1 MEAAHRRVAADLA
14 DQISAGLWAPGDQ
27 LPSRA
32 SLARHYGVHEQTVRL
47 AMVLLRSRGLI
58 EGEQRSRLRVT
69 HPPVMR
75 TLIHPDADW
84 PHQTETTDRS
94 PCRATDELA
103 DRLGVQPG
111 VTLQH
116 QAVECMDPGGRS
128 AMLVSSWWRGR
139 RRPHSRYVV
148 ELGVVA
154 LDADQAHAL
163 GLTVDTPA
171 YRLARTRL
179 DVDGR
184 AVETAD
190 LILPMDRWT
199 IRL

>member
-47 AMVLLRSRGLI
+47 AMLLLRKRGLV
-58 EGEQRSRLRVT
+58 EGEQRARLYVA

-75 TLIHPDADW
+75 ALIAPDRDW
-84 PHQTETTDRS
+84 PYQV
-94 PCRATDELA
+94 ELMA
-103 DRLGVQPG
+103 SGSWKAGEQLAERLDVPAGAA
-111 VTLQH
+111 LQH
-116 QAVECMDPGGRS
+116 EVLECLDPGGRS
-128 AMLVSSWWRGR
+128 ALIVCTWWRGKR
-139 RRPHSRYVV
+139 RQHSRYVAEV
-148 ELGVVA
+148 EVMQLNEA
-154 LDADQAHAL
+154 QAHAL
-163 GLTVDTPA
+163 GLTVDATA
-171 YRLARTRL
+171 YRLVRTRL
-179 DVDGR
+179 DNAGR
-184 AVETAD
+184 PTETAD

>member
-14 DQISAGLWAPGDQ
+14 AQISAGLWVPGDQ

-47 AMVLLRSRGLI
+47 AMILLRSRGLV
-58 EGEQRSRLRVT
+58 EGEQRNRLRVA

-75 TLIHPDADW
+75 TLIRPDADW
-84 PHQTETTDRS
+84 PHQTETADSS

-111 VTLQH
+111 ITLQH
-116 QAVECMDPGGRS
+116 EVIECMDPGGRS

-139 RRPHSRYVV
+139 RKAHSSYVA
-148 ELGVVA
+148 ELGVIA

-163 GLTVDTPA
+163 GLIVDTPA
-171 YRLARTRL
+171 YRLVRTRL
-179 DVDGR
+179 DTVGR
-184 AVETAD
+184 ATETAD

>member
-14 DQISAGLWAPGDQ
+14 TQIAAGLWVPGDQ

-32 SLARHYGVHEQTVRL
+32 SLAREYGVHEQTIRL
-47 AMVLLRSRGLI
+47 AMTLLRKRGLI
-58 EGEQRSRLRVT
+58 EGEQRSRLLVA

-75 TLIHPDADW
+75 ALIRPDIDW
-84 PHQTETTDRS
+84 PHQTEITDSR

-103 DRLGVQPG
+103 ERLGVAPG
-111 VTLQH
+111 GTLQM

-128 AMLVSSWWRGR
+128 AMLVTSWWPGR
-139 RRPHSRYVV
+139 RRPHSGYVV
-148 ELGVVA
+148 ELDVVA
-154 LDADQAHAL
+154 LAADQAHAL
-163 GLTVDTPA
+163 GLTVDTVA
-171 YRLARTRL
+171 YRLLRTR
-179 DVDGR
+179 VDAVGR